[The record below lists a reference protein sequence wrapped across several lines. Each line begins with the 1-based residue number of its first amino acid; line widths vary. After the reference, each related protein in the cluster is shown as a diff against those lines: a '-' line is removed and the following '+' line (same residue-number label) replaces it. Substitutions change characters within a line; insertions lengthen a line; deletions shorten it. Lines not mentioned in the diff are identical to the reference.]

1 MNQQTAA
8 FTAQLDHHIRNFS
21 ALLSSTPRGVGLA
34 RLLATE
40 QLLLLGT
47 SAESGGARGGRAG
60 GERGYAW
67 PGPGR
72 DFRLTL
78 YVVAGTIRVEV
89 TDARG
94 GTRPPQ
100 PRPFAPDAESG
111 RGLVLVDAVAD
122 RWGVV
127 SGPPPR
133 KTVWAE
139 IDLLP
144 PEHSGPYSGA
154 PGDLPQETREG
165 KKPHQAPP
173 LPPAETV
180 TTAQTHSR
188 E

>member
-1 MNQQTAA
+1 MNQEAAA
-8 FTAQLDHHIRNFS
+8 FTAQLNNPIRNFS
-21 ALLSSTPRGVGLA
+21 ALLSPTPRGARLA

-40 QLLLLGT
+40 QLRSWGLPLNPAQHVV
-47 SAESGGARGGRAG
+47 AELAANAATHGRV
-60 GERGYAW
+60 
-67 PGPGR
+67 PGR

-78 YVVAGTIRVEV
+78 YVVAATIRVEV
-89 TDARG
+89 TDTCGDRL
-94 GTRPPQ
+94 
-100 PRPFAPDAESG
+100 PRPQSLAPDAESG
-111 RGLVLVDAVAD
+111 RGLVLVDTLAD

-154 PGDLPQETREG
+154 PCALPQETREG

-173 LPPAETV
+173 LPPAKTA
-180 TTAQTHSR
+180 TTAQAHSR